1 MILAVAVLV
10 FGASLV
16 LRAQG
21 DIPPFDDL
29 YHLQRM
35 QSFVELDP
43 DRGEHGAFVPWP
55 PLYDLVGGALR
66 HVAPIEWLAPV
77 GFSLLAAFLAWLIGR
92 RLGAVSGL
100 IAGLGLALSPYLIGV
115 SHRGSLDHHWAEPF
129 LLLAILFAT
138 VRRNGLALGVAV
150 VLAMFVQT
158 ALLPAAALAFVVF
171 FLTAP
176 REGAVGFT
184 IAAAAIALYR
194 ANRLPGYPDSAWFL
208 GWPHM
213 WLFAGAALACWNVG
227 TGFSRSGRAEAR
239 PHVSLLRSLA
249 LGALLA
255 LPALP
260 AMLAGARFFGGDPWL
275 TSIAEFQPLF
285 HDRGAIGTD
294 LANLTGGA
302 LLLFFIAR
310 RHRVLA
316 LFGLA
321 YLLFAL
327 TSHRFLVPAIPLFIL
342 GGAVAAAEPR
352 RRWLALALTLLPPLC
367 YLIGAPHEEG
377 VKPIA
382 EQAAQLRALP
392 RGRVLALWSL
402 GHAIHVLGQKPVV
415 IDNFGSM
422 PDQTVFGN
430 ACDALLQTHPDRLL
444 AWCRDREVRYLVL
457 TAPSGLL
464 ATAAAVGI
472 DPARYA
478 STPLA
483 RRTVWWRLRAGEAIA
498 GFRPVGGTRDLKVWQ
513 IE

>member
-1 MILAVAVLV
+1 MILVVALV
-10 FGASLV
+10 VFITSLA

-21 DIPPFDDL
+21 GVPPFDDL
-29 YHLQRM
+29 YHLKRM
-35 QSFVELDP
+35 QSFFELDL

-55 PLYDLVGGALR
+55 PLYDLFGGGVMR
-66 HVAPIEWLAPV
+66 IAPIEWMAPV
-77 GFSLLAAFLAWLIGR
+77 CFSLFAALLAWMIAR

-100 IAGLGLALSPYLIGV
+100 IAGLGVALSPYLINV
-115 SHRGSLDHHWAEPF
+115 SHRGSIDHHWTEPF
-129 LLLAILFAT
+129 LILAILFAT
-138 VRRNGLALGVAV
+138 VRRNGIALGVAV

-176 REGAVGFT
+176 REGAIGFSMAT
-184 IAAAAIALYR
+184 AAVALYR
-194 ANRLPGYPDSAWFL
+194 VTRPAGYPDSAWFL
-208 GWPHM
+208 GWPHV
-213 WLFAGAALACWNVG
+213 WLFAGAALACWFVL
-227 TGFSRSGRAEAR
+227 RR
-239 PHVSLLRSLA
+239 PRPAA
-249 LGALLA
+249 LTFGALLA

-260 AMLAGARFFGGDPWL
+260 SMLAGARFFGGDPWL
-275 TSIAEFQPLF
+275 ASISEFQPLF

-310 RHRVLA
+310 RHKVLA

-321 YLLFAL
+321 YLAFAI

-352 RRWLALALTLLPPLC
+352 RRWLALALTLLPSLF
-367 YLIGAPHEEG
+367 YLAGAPRDEG
-377 VKPIA
+377 VKPVA
-382 EQAAQLRALP
+382 EQAALLAPLP
-392 RGRVLALWSL
+392 KGRVLALWSL
-402 GHAIHVLGQKPVV
+402 GHAIDVLAKKPVV

-422 PDQTVFGN
+422 PDEIVFAN

-444 AWCRDREVRYLVL
+444 TYCRERQVRYLVL
-457 TAPSGLL
+457 AAPAGLL
-464 ATAAAVGI
+464 ATAAAAGI
-472 DPARYA
+472 EPARYA

-483 RRTVWWRLRAGEAIA
+483 RRTVWWRLRAGQTIA
-498 GFRPVGGTRDLKVWQ
+498 GFRPVAATRDLKVWQ